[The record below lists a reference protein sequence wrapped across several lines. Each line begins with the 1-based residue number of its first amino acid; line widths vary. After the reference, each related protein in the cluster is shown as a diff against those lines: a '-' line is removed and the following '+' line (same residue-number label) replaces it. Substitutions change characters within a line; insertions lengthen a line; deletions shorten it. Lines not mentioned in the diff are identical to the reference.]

1 MKTKRNADLGF
12 RKKEMKMS
20 LKEMTYFG
28 KNKALIF
35 AYLEIFIKKKKKKGR
50 NTILKVVYIF

>member
-35 AYLEIFIKKKKKKGR
+35 AYLEMFIKKKKKEE
-50 NTILKVVYIF
+50 ILF